1 MAADE
6 SPGAKDTQLQLDTLR
21 AVVDGMAEGVWIT
34 SEDGTVL
41 RHNDALQEMLFTGT
55 ELVGKKA
62 IELLPNE
69 ALAQAVS
76 KACKEGQPTR
86 LDLSVE
92 GVRPRQLEVRISPL
106 GPELRG
112 SAAVFHDVTE
122 LRRLE
127 KVRTDFVANVSHEL
141 RTPITAIRGYA
152 ETLKS
157 GALQNPQVAANMVDI
172 IHRQSERLSELV
184 EDLLEL
190 SRIEARQIQLAKKPI
205 ALKAAVQRAG
215 DAVVPKAQAKGVKVT
230 LEIPEGL
237 YAEADERAV
246 EQVLVNLLDNAVKY
260 TPSGGTVAVKA
271 RRAGA
276 NVELEVKDTGMGIE
290 PKHLPRI
297 FERFYRVDKGRSR
310 EMGGTGLGLS
320 IVKHLADAMGGD
332 VRVES
337 QHGEGSTFFVVLPFS
352 DGKTAAPAPSA
363 PD

>member
-1 MAADE
+1 MHPDD
-6 SPGAKDTQLQLDTLR
+6 KDTQLQLDTLR

-34 SEDGTVL
+34 SQDGSVL

-55 ELVGKKA
+55 ELVGRKP
-62 IELLPNE
+62 IELLPNA
-69 ALAQAVS
+69 ALAQAVTR
-76 KACKEGQPTR
+76 ACTEGQPTT
-86 LDLSVE
+86 LEVTIE
-92 GVRPRQLEVRISPL
+92 GVRPRMLEVRVWPL
-106 GPELRG
+106 GPELSG
-112 SAAVFHDVTE
+112 SSAVFHDVTE

-127 KVRTDFVANVSHEL
+127 KIRTDFVANVSHEL

-157 GALQNPQVAANMVDI
+157 GALGNPGVAANMVDI

-190 SRIEARQIQLAKKPI
+190 SRIEARQIQLAKKPVGV
-205 ALKAAVQRAG
+205 KASVQRAA
-215 DAVVPKAQAKGVKVT
+215 DAVAPRATAKGVKVS
-230 LEIPEGL
+230 LDVPDGL
-237 YAEADERAV
+237 FAEADERAL

-260 TPSGGTVAVKA
+260 TPAGGAVTVKA
-271 RRAGA
+271 RRENQAS
-276 NVELEVKDTGMGIE
+276 VELEVKDTGMGIE
-290 PKHLPRI
+290 AKHLPRI

-337 QHGEGSTFFVVLPFS
+337 THGVGSTFFVQLPWA
-352 DGKTAAPAPSA
+352 DGRNLPSASPSA

>member
-1 MAADE
+1 MKPDDGH
-6 SPGAKDTQLQLDTLR
+6 SAKDTQLQLDTLR

-41 RHNDALQEMLFTGT
+41 RHNDALKEMLFAGT
-55 ELVGKKA
+55 ELVGEKP
-62 IELLPNE
+62 IDLLPND
-69 ALAQAVS
+69 ALAQAVTR
-76 KACKEGQPTR
+76 ACKEGQPTR
-86 LDLSVE
+86 LELTIE
-92 GVRPRQLEVRISPL
+92 GVRPRMLEVRVSPL
-106 GPELRG
+106 GHELAG

-157 GALQNPQVAANMVDI
+157 GALQNPAVAANMVDI

-190 SRIEARQIQLAKKPI
+190 SRIEARQIQLARKPVEL
-205 ALKAAVQRAG
+205 AAAVQRAS
-215 DAVVPKAQAKGVKVT
+215 DAVAPRAQARGVRIALQVPPK
-230 LEIPEGL
+230 LFS
-237 YAEADERAV
+237 EADERAV

-260 TPSGGTVAVKA
+260 TAPGGLVTVSA
-271 RRAGA
+271 RRLDAV
-276 NVELEVKDTGMGIE
+276 VELVVQDNGLGIE
-290 PKHLPRI
+290 PRHLPRI

-320 IVKHLADAMGGD
+320 IVKHLSDAMGGD

-337 QHGEGSTFFVVLPFS
+337 RHGVGSSFFITLPWS
-352 DGKTAAPAPSA
+352 DGLPKGSVAEAG
-363 PD
+363 